1 MSGILEQ
8 VLAELQAIRNLLQAG
23 AAAPAQQ
30 PVQPAY
36 VPPQQPAPV
45 QPAYVPP
52 QQPAP
57 VQPAANITAES
68 ITALIQPHI
77 ANPAI
82 KEALGATMR
91 AMGINAL
98 PETQPHQYGELYA
111 RFQGVI
117 AQYSGAQP
125 APAAAPSASII

>member
-30 PVQPAY
+30 PAPVQYAAPAVAAAPVQQY
-36 VPPQQPAPV
+36 IPPQQPTVAV
-45 QPAYVPP
+45 
-52 QQPAP
+52 
-57 VQPAANITAES
+57 TSES
-68 ITALIQPHI
+68 ITALIQPHL
-77 ANPAI
+77 ANAAI

-117 AQYSGAQP
+117 AQYAGAQP
-125 APAAAPSASII
+125 AAAPVSASII